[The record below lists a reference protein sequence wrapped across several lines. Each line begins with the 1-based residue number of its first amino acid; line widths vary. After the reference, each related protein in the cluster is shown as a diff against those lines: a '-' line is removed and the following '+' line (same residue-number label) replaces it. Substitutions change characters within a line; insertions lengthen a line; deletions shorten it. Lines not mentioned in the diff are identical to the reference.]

1 MPGRKIRLTS
11 GSSLII
17 IGTSLTN
24 VPSKTIKVSTASK
37 TKSHHHASRSAKA
50 STATTVI
57 HNDRENLSTIFS
69 NKSKSSGDRRG
80 IDDNHERGPANSPF
94 DLIEHSI
101 SGLGVLSSLPK
112 PDSFDALQIGSDRL
126 RTIIAALHCNIIVR
140 KEDLVR
146 NLDYAANVLEAVHQ
160 DEARRLMEEDDG
172 ALSEI
177 EPDSVPNEVRDWL
190 AMTFTRSMSTIKRRP
205 SDKPKFKSVAQAIR
219 AGIMVDRLFRRTTL
233 AFYLDTMQQTINEWT
248 FDVFSVNEFTN
259 GQCLRYVGFE
269 LMQRYNLPNK
279 LHISINALQNF
290 LEQMESGYSKHRNPY
305 HNLIHAADVLQ
316 TTYQII
322 YNSGLMNWLNDHELF
337 AMFIAAIIH
346 DFEHTGTS
354 NNFHIQSRSDTALI
368 YNDRA
373 VLENHH
379 VSAAFRL
386 MRIDDYNILSEFSS
400 DEFKNFRHL
409 VIEMVLATDMSS
421 HFTQLKTM
429 KSLLSMPEN
438 IEKSK
443 ALALILHSADISH
456 PGKPWTMHHAWTELL
471 MEEYFKQGEKEKEL
485 GLPCSPLCDRDNTLV
500 AESQIGFIQYIVEPS
515 FVVMGDMLEKI
526 LKSFAAPDS
535 ELPSPSIPP
544 KSAVSCSSPSLSP
557 KSSNASNRHRDD
569 QLENG
574 NRRERKPSSMTTP
587 IPRPTTVRRP
597 WIEYLKENRE
607 RWIRE
612 ADEEKRRREL
622 KAIEEES

>member
-1 MPGRKIRLTS
+1 ML
-11 GSSLII
+11 
-17 IGTSLTN
+17 
-24 VPSKTIKVSTASK
+24 
-37 TKSHHHASRSAKA
+37 SAD
-50 STATTVI
+50 
-57 HNDRENLSTIFS
+57 HLSPIFS
-69 NKSKSSGDRRG
+69 NKAKSIGENHLYDRH
-80 IDDNHERGPANSPF
+80 IDEDDLNKTPF
-94 DLIEHSI
+94 DIIEHDVAV
-101 SGLGVLSSLPK
+101 LGDGKYLP
-112 PDSFDALQIGSDRL
+112 PADSFDALQIGSERL
-126 RTIIAALHCNIIVR
+126 RTIIAALHCNIGVSR
-140 KEDLVR
+140 DDLLR
-146 NLDYAANVLEAVHQ
+146 NLDYIASILEAVHQ
-160 DEARRLMEEDDG
+160 DETRRLMEEDDG

-219 AGIMVDRLFRRTTL
+219 AGIMVDRYLRRL
-233 AFYLDTMQQTINEWT
+233 SIDIKFKTINEWT
-248 FDVFSVNEFTN
+248 FDVFSVNEFTS

-279 LHISINALQNF
+279 LHISITALQNF
-290 LEQMESGYSKHRNPY
+290 LEQMESGYSKYRNPY

-337 AMFIAAIIH
+337 AMFIAAIVH

-354 NNFHIQSRSDTALI
+354 NNFHIQSRSDVALI

-386 MRIDDYNILSEFSS
+386 MRIDDYNIVSEFST
-400 DEFKNFRHL
+400 DEYKNFRHL

-421 HFTQLKTM
+421 HFAQLKTM

-443 ALALILHSADISH
+443 ALALVLHSADISH
-456 PGKPWTMHHAWTELL
+456 PGKPWSIHYSWTESL

-526 LKSFAAPDS
+526 LKSLSVPDS
-535 ELPSPSIPP
+535 ELPSPSIPA
-544 KSAVSCSSPSLSP
+544 KSVSSSPSPPASP
-557 KSSNASNRHRDD
+557 RSLNESTTHQDD

-574 NRRERKPSSMTTP
+574 RERKPSSMTTP
-587 IPRPTTVRRP
+587 IGRSAIFRRP
-597 WIEYLKENRE
+597 WAEYLKENRE

-612 ADEEKRRREL
+612 ADEEKRRKEL
-622 KAIEEES
+622 KVIEEEP

>member
-80 IDDNHERGPANSPF
+80 IDDNHERGPTNSPF

-219 AGIMVDRLFRRTTL
+219 AGIMVDRYLRRL
-233 AFYLDTMQQTINEWT
+233 SIDIKFKTINEWT

-544 KSAVSCSSPSLSP
+544 KSAVSSSSPSLSP

-574 NRRERKPSSMTTP
+574 RERKPSSMTTP